1 MQDGHAAF
9 VKYKKIK
16 NMETKIFHFSL
27 QPAQATVEYDNE
39 GAFNQLLS
47 MMKRGERIDL
57 KLFNS
62 KDNHLSVWAESRTVA
77 GFRYDVSSESFSG
90 LMEYLR
96 TGKYEAF
103 EKSQSEPAVLDNT
116 DFQLLI
122 MKKHVEAGI
131 ILQYVPQFREYADK
145 VTASVSYLKG
155 KIIFRVNRTEELM
168 DYLRENNQII

>member
-1 MQDGHAAF
+1 ME
-9 VKYKKIK
+9 KK
-16 NMETKIFHFSL
+16 TFHFSL

-62 KDNHLSVWAESRTVA
+62 KENHPSVWAESRTVA
-77 GFRYDVSSESFSG
+77 GFRYDVSTESFAG

-103 EKSQSEPAVLDNT
+103 EKSPSAPAVLEEDT
-116 DFQLLI
+116 DFQLMI
-122 MKKHVEAGI
+122 MKQYVEAGML
-131 ILQYVPQFREYADK
+131 LQYVPQFREYADK
-145 VTASVSYLKG
+145 VTATVSYLKG
-155 KIIFRVNRTEELM
+155 KILFRVNRTEELM